1 VRWNYLITLTFLNL
15 FAENHDDDVDDDD
28 DDDDDDDENSL
39 YSR

>member
-1 VRWNYLITLTFLNL
+1 VELLNNSLTFLNL
-15 FAENHDDDVDDDD
+15 FAENHD